1 MNIRINEELQAFVDP
16 LTANEYVALERS
28 ILEEGCRDP
37 LVLWGDVLIDG
48 HNRYAICQKH
58 GIEFKIVQNDRFGS
72 IEDVMLW
79 MIDNQ
84 LARRSVTDFQ
94 RGMLAL
100 RKKSI
105 LVDRAKAQEESKQ
118 EAEAAAAPAQAS
130 EQSPSQPILHTR
142 EDIARIAGISSNA
155 VSRIEK
161 IQKSA
166 APELVEAVRSGTISI
181 NAAAAVATLPV
192 EAQVAAVAAGKQEL
206 KQVAKQVRE
215 SKSPPKAAKV
225 ENRAEIKMEVP
236 APQAE
241 AATLAARI
249 DELTAENTV
258 LKARIAELEAALQ
271 EAKRA
276 A

>member
-58 GIEFKIVQNDRFGS
+58 GIEFKTVHNDRFSS

-215 SKSPPKAAKV
+215 SKSHPKAAKV